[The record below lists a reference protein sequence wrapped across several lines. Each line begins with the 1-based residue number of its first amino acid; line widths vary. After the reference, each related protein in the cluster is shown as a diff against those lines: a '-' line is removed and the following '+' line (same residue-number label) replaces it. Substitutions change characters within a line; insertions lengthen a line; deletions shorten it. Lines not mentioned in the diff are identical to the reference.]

1 MNLKYLVLSYK
12 LLLDLFVKDM
22 EMKVN
27 LKNSL
32 VISSLLSAIFVL
44 SACQE
49 KPKPQSEQAN
59 TTAVKTEQIPLI
71 QAKVV
76 RVELAKKQFCDED
89 GCTQYD
95 FQTVQSNVPWIDKY
109 FQDRIKKDV
118 PSAFEKDQTSTEV
131 KHDAQSSPKGLN
143 QSTIYVRFI
152 SQQNNL
158 ATFVIQTYSYQAGA
172 AHGMYH
178 NEYVTFDLNTQKRLA
193 LTDILKPNVEAK
205 VADQLYDANA
215 NWLIQKDITRDKL
228 QLSDNYYYGVNGI
241 VFVYPLY
248 ELASYAEGMPELR
261 LPYQTAKDLI
271 KPEYLPSLPQVE
283 PVAEKPVTP

>member
-1 MNLKYLVLSYK
+1 
-12 LLLDLFVKDM
+12 M
-22 EMKVN
+22 EKKVN
-27 LKNSL
+27 FKSGL
-32 VISSLLSAIFVL
+32 VISSLLSAMLIVTG
-44 SACQE
+44 CQE
-49 KPKPQSEQAN
+49 KPASKAEQTNSA
-59 TTAVKTEQIPLI
+59 TSAQIPLI
-71 QAKVV
+71 QAKIE
-76 RVELAKKQFCDED
+76 RVQTPKKQFCDED

-95 FQTVQSNVPWIDKY
+95 LQTVKSNVPWIDEY
-109 FQDRIKKDV
+109 FLNRIKKDV
-118 PSAFEKDQTSTEV
+118 PSAFEKDQTNTSSQDEV
-131 KHDAQSSPKGLN
+131 KVSSKGLN

-158 ATFVIQTYSYQAGA
+158 ATFVIQTYNYQAGA

-178 NEYVTFDLNTQKRLA
+178 NEYVTFDLTTHKRLA

-205 VADQLYDANA
+205 VADQLYDANS

-283 PVAEKPVTP
+283 PVAVKPVTP